1 MASFLNVTG
10 ENDETRFSKFFLS
23 MSPESRETMLFVF
36 ETLYKIKKESDICR
50 KSLPSVNII
59 FAITDLSEKE
69 SEFIIDTMRD
79 YKKIPKIQDSNK

>member
-1 MASFLNVTG
+1 MKEV
-10 ENDETRFSKFFLS
+10 
-23 MSPESRETMLFVF
+23 
-36 ETLYKIKKESDICR
+36 LYKIKKESDICR